1 MQLRKALRYL
11 MKVKFLLA
19 QWAAVLVIGNGAEEQ
34 PFASKPNLN
43 SVGLPVHLG
52 SSLQHEHQTSFPAR
66 DFGMRTPKSL
76 WLPQSQRHGSSLLL
90 LGIVAAA
97 LVTVY
102 LVVAC
107 FRMIQNSST
116 SEMMARRLQG
126 GPMRVPP
133 SCAVSYP

>member
-1 MQLRKALRYL
+1 MRLRKALRYL

-19 QWAAVLVIGNGAEEQ
+19 QWAVVLVIGNGAEEQ
-34 PFASKPNLN
+34 PFAPKLNLD

-52 SSLQHEHQTSFPAR
+52 LSLQHERQTSFPAG
-66 DFGMRTPKSL
+66 DFSMRTPKTP

-90 LGIVAAA
+90 LGIVAAV

-107 FRMIQNSST
+107 FRMIQSSAT